1 MSDMVDNIVD
11 NVKPTETGLPDAN
24 AWMDL
29 LRAKVEAAAMDGSD
43 MGALEKLI
51 EQSVK
56 ELARPILRYGAQL
69 VADQQ
74 QMRCPHCESEL
85 LVEEHQ
91 RERTV
96 NTVFGEI
103 EIKRSYG
110 RCKRCD
116 KRLYPA
122 DHTLGLQVHAPAS
135 PRVQEISSL
144 AVLRT
149 PAARAPED
157 VRRMTGLDIGA
168 TTLHREARRQGER
181 ALRLRDAD
189 VALTDTLKGVKELSE
204 RSQAPDSPF
213 TLVIEIDAWHIRER
227 DCWGETE
234 ERRKKGQEI
243 PSRWHWVY
251 TGTVFRLD
259 QRGNTA
265 SGRPFITERGYVA
278 TRQGVEALEKQ
289 LYAEALQRGLLQAK
303 SVLVLADGAIW
314 IWNLAENRF
323 KQATHRVDLWHAT
336 QHIWAV
342 ANDLYG
348 NETPEAR
355 QWAQERISW
364 LKRRKDGALDVIN
377 SLHEIRNSLDDLT
390 SKQRESLD
398 KQRESL
404 DEQIGY
410 FDRHKDRMDYKNG
423 KALDQPLGSGAMES
437 TCAQYQCRFKRTG
450 QFWSLEGD
458 EAFLALQTLHWNG
471 RWHLLFPHD
480 RKKE

>member
-1 MSDMVDNIVD
+1 MSDMLGNIADIVNPD
-11 NVKPTETGLPDAN
+11 GTGLPDAS

-29 LRAKVEAAAMDGSD
+29 LRAKVEEAAMNGSN

-51 EQSVK
+51 EESVK

-74 QMRCPHCESEL
+74 QMRCPDCDAEL
-85 LVEEHQ
+85 LVEEHD

-96 NTVFGEI
+96 NTVFGGI
-103 EIKRSYG
+103 ELRRSYG
-110 RCKRCD
+110 RCKRCK
-116 KRLYPA
+116 KRFYPA
-122 DHTLGLQVHAPAS
+122 DHTLGLGPRSTAS

-149 PAARAPED
+149 PAGQAPED
-157 VRRMTGLDIGA
+157 VRRMTGLDIA
-168 TTLHREARRQGER
+168 PSTLHREARRQGER
-181 ALRLRDAD
+181 ALRLREAD
-189 VALTDTLKGVKELSE
+189 VALTETLEGVKALSE
-204 RSQAPDSPF
+204 RSQAPERPF

-234 ERRKKGQEI
+234 QRRKQGQEI

-259 QRGNTA
+259 QRGGTA
-265 SGRPFITERGYVA
+265 SDRPFITERGYVA

-323 KQATHRVDLWHAT
+323 KQASHRLDLWHAT
-336 QHIWAV
+336 QHLWAV
-342 ANDLYG
+342 ANDLFG

-355 QWAQERISW
+355 QWAQERVAW
-364 LKRRKDGALDVIN
+364 VKRRKDGAVDVIN
-377 SLHEIRNSLDDLT
+377 SLHEIRNRLDELT
-390 SKQRESLD
+390 Q

-410 FDRHKDRMDYKNG
+410 FERHKDRMDYKSG

-437 TCAQYQCRFKRTG
+437 TCAQYQVRFKRTG

-458 EAFLALQTLHWNG
+458 EAFLALQTLHWNR

>member
-1 MSDMVDNIVD
+1 MSDMVDNIAD
-11 NVKPTETGLPDAN
+11 NVKSSEAGLPNAN

-29 LRAKVEAAAMDGSD
+29 LRAKVETAAMNGSD

-51 EQSVK
+51 EESVK

-74 QMRCPHCESEL
+74 EMRCPDCDSEL
-85 LVEEHQ
+85 LMEEHE
-91 RERTV
+91 RERKV

-110 RCKRCD
+110 RCKSCK

-122 DHTLGLQVHAPAS
+122 DHTLGLQVRSPAS

-149 PAARAPED
+149 PAGRAPED

-168 TTLHREARRQGER
+168 STLHREARRQGDR
-181 ALRLRDAD
+181 ALRLREAD
-189 VALTDTLKGVKELSE
+189 VALSNTLKGLKELSK
-204 RSQAPDSPF
+204 RAQVPNSPY
-213 TLVIEIDAWHIRER
+213 TLVIEIDAWNIRER

-234 ERRKKGQEI
+234 ELRKKGED

-251 TGTVFRLD
+251 SGTIFRLD
-259 QRGNTA
+259 QRGETA
-265 SGRPFITERGYVA
+265 SGRAVITERGYVA

-289 LYAEALQRGLLQAK
+289 LYAEALQRGLLKAK

-314 IWNLAENRF
+314 IWNLAESRF
-323 KQATHRVDLWHAT
+323 KEATHRVDLWHAT
-336 QHIWAV
+336 EHIWTI
-342 ANDLYG
+342 ANDLHG
-348 NETPEAR
+348 RGTSEAR
-355 QWAQERISW
+355 QWALTRISW
-364 LKRRKDGALDVIN
+364 LKHRKDGALDVIN
-377 SLHEIRNSLDDLT
+377 SLHEIRDSLDNLT
-390 SKQRESLD
+390 NKQCETLDRE
-398 KQRESL
+398 
-404 DEQIGY
+404 IGY

-437 TCAQYQCRFKRTG
+437 TCSQYQCRFKRTG
-450 QFWSLEGD
+450 QFWSLDGD
-458 EAFLALQTLHWNG
+458 EAFLALQTLHWNE
-471 RWHLLFPHD
+471 RWHWLFPHD

>member
-1 MSDMVDNIVD
+1 MVDNIAD
-11 NVKPTETGLPDAN
+11 NVKPSEADLPDAN

-29 LRAKVEAAAMDGSD
+29 LRAKVETAAMNGSD

-74 QMRCPHCESEL
+74 KMRCPDCKSEL
-85 LVEEHQ
+85 LVEEHDRQ
-91 RERTV
+91 RTV

-110 RCKRCD
+110 RCKSCD

-122 DHTLGLQVHAPAS
+122 DHTLGLQVRSPAS

-149 PAARAPED
+149 PARRAPED
-157 VRRMTGLDIGA
+157 VRRMTGLDIGPS
-168 TTLHREARRQGER
+168 TLHREARRQGER
-181 ALRLRDAD
+181 ALDIREAD
-189 VALTDTLKGVKELSE
+189 VALTDTLEGVKKLSE
-204 RSQAPDSPF
+204 RSQAPDRPF
-213 TLVIEIDAWHIRER
+213 TLVLEIDAWHIRER
-227 DCWGETE
+227 DCWGETGKLRE
-234 ERRKKGQEI
+234 KGEAL
-243 PSRWHWVY
+243 SRWHWVY
-251 TGTVFRLD
+251 TGTVFRMD
-259 QRGNTA
+259 QRGKTT

-323 KQATHRVDLWHAT
+323 GQATHRVDLWHAC

-355 QWAQERISW
+355 QWAHQRISW
-364 LKRRKDGALDVIN
+364 LKRRKDGVLDVIS
-377 SLHEIRNSLDDLT
+377 SLHEIRDSLDTLT
-390 SKQRESLD
+390 SKQRETLTG
-398 KQRESL
+398 E
-404 DEQIGY
+404 IGY
-410 FDRHKDRMDYKNG
+410 FDRHKGRMDYKNG

-450 QFWSLEGD
+450 QFWSLDGD
-458 EAFLALQTLHWNG
+458 EAFLALQSLHWND

-480 RKKE
+480 IKKE